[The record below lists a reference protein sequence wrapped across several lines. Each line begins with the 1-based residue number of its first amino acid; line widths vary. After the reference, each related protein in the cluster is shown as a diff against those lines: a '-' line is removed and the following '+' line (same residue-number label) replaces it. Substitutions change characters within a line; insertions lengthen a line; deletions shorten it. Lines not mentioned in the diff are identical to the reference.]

1 MASKY
6 YGKGL
11 RKIVDR
17 TIDWVG
23 SANIKVM
30 LLNSHT
36 FDPDHEFV
44 SSVVADEFTGPGYTG
59 GHNGAGRKA
68 LASKTITDDTA
79 NDRIEFDAADPS
91 AWTGLNTD
99 LIAWV
104 IIFEQGASD
113 AASQLIAALD
123 PADLQTNG
131 SDVTLVINAE
141 GLLQISYA

>member
-1 MASKY
+1 MASKF

-30 LLNSHT
+30 LLNAHT
-36 FDPDHEFV
+36 FSPDHEFV
-44 SSVVADEFTGPGYTG
+44 SDVVADEFTGSGYTG

-68 LASKTITDDTA
+68 LASKAIADDTT
-79 NDRIEFDAADPS
+79 NDRIEMDAADPS
-91 AWTGLNTD
+91 AWTAINTD
-99 LIAWV
+99 LIAWIV
-104 IIFEQGASD
+104 VFEQGASD
-113 AASQLIAALD
+113 AASQLILILD

-131 SDVTLVINAE
+131 SDVTLVFNAE
-141 GLLQISYA
+141 GIAQISYA